1 MSADKMPETFNRS
14 YKNGNTQKTMNMK
27 RIIIAAAAA
36 VICISANTAAYAQ
49 SLKDIL
55 NSSAVRDVI
64 TSATGITLPTD
75 ITGTWDY
82 SGTAVKFEG
91 DNVLKNATAA
101 LAATELEKKLNTYT
115 EKIGLKEGTF
125 SYTFNAD
132 STFTTSFK
140 GKPFSGKYS
149 LSPDRKRLA
158 LNYGKALN
166 LLKMNA
172 IISVNGD
179 QTDIMFKAD
188 KLLEFIGKISS
199 SSNNATLK
207 SISAVAGQ
215 YNGMDMGFAVKKK
228 K

>member
-1 MSADKMPETFNRS
+1 
-14 YKNGNTQKTMNMK
+14 MNMK
-27 RIIIAAAAA
+27 RIIISAAIAA
-36 VICISANTAAYAQ
+36 VCISAGTAASAQ

-55 NSSAVRDVI
+55 NSSAVKDAI
-64 TSATGITLPTD
+64 TSVTGVTLPTD

-91 DNVLKNATAA
+91 DNVLKNATAT
-101 LAATELEKKLNTYT
+101 LAATEMEKKLNTYT
-115 EKIGLKEGTF
+115 EKIGLKAGTF
-125 SYTFNAD
+125 SYTFNSD

-149 LSPDRKRLA
+149 LSPDGKRLV
-158 LNYGKALN
+158 LNYGKTLN
-166 LLKMNA
+166 LMKMNA

-188 KLLEFIGKISS
+188 KLLEFISKISS
-199 SSNNATLK
+199 SSDNATLK
-207 SISAVAGQ
+207 SISAIAGQ
-215 YNGMDMGFAVKKK
+215 YDGMNMGFAVKKK